1 METKPFFVFK
11 AYVVKEYITI
21 PNDREKKIYSMLG
34 IRDNQKLTLNVHNKF
49 SSNLNQTISGNV
61 YSLNKRFNK
70 NKELVVT
77 LSTTLWK
84 LSESVKETKTSKYTG
99 KTYKKSNL
107 LSIKDPY
114 DWFTDPLRPT
124 ETELTMFSLETGHD
138 IDVLKKLFGVK
149 FWWKTI
155 NL

>member
-1 METKPFFVFK
+1 METKPFFAFK
-11 AYVVKEYITI
+11 AFVVREYITI
-21 PNDREKKIYSMLG
+21 PKNREKKNFSMLG

-49 SSNLNQTISGNV
+49 ASNLNQTLSGNV

-84 LSESVKETKTSKYTG
+84 LPESVKEIKTLQYSG
-99 KTYKKSNL
+99 ETYKKSDL
-107 LSIKDPY
+107 HSIKDPY

-149 FWWKTI
+149 F
-155 NL
+155 

>member
-21 PNDREKKIYSMLG
+21 PNDREKKIYSMFG

-49 SSNLNQTISGNV
+49 ESNLNQIISGNV
-61 YSLNKRFNK
+61 YSLYKRFNK
-70 NKELVVT
+70 NEELVVT
-77 LSTTLWK
+77 LSTTLRK
-84 LSESVKETKTSKYTG
+84 LPESVKEIKTSKYTG
-99 KTYKKSNL
+99 KTYEKSNL

-149 FWWKTI
+149 F
-155 NL
+155 

>member
-21 PNDREKKIYSMLG
+21 PNDREKKNFSMLG

-49 SSNLNQTISGNV
+49 ASNLNQTISGNV
-61 YSLNKRFNK
+61 YSLTKRFNK
-70 NKELVVT
+70 NEELVVT
-77 LSTTLWK
+77 LSTTLRK
-84 LSESVKETKTSKYTG
+84 LPESVKETETFKYTH
-99 KTYKKSNL
+99 KTYDRSKLKE
-107 LSIKDPY
+107 IKDPY
-114 DWFTDPLRPT
+114 AWFTDPLRPT

-149 FWWKTI
+149 F
-155 NL
+155 

>member
-21 PNDREKKIYSMLG
+21 PNDREKKIYSMFG

-49 SSNLNQTISGNV
+49 ESNLNQIISGNV
-61 YSLNKRFNK
+61 YSLYKRFNK
-70 NKELVVT
+70 NEELIVT

-84 LSESVKETKTSKYTG
+84 LPESVKEIKTSKYTG
-99 KTYKKSNL
+99 KTYEKSNL

-149 FWWKTI
+149 F
-155 NL
+155 

>member
-21 PNDREKKIYSMLG
+21 PNDREKKNFSMLG
-34 IRDNQKLTLNVHNKF
+34 IRDNKKLTLNVHNKF
-49 SSNLNQTISGNV
+49 ASNLSQTISGNV

-84 LSESVKETKTSKYTG
+84 LPESTKETIHFRYTG
-99 KTYKKSNL
+99 KTYENSNL
-107 LSIKDPY
+107 QIIKDPY

-138 IDVLKKLFGVK
+138 TDVLKKLFGVK
-149 FWWKTI
+149 F
-155 NL
+155 

>member
-1 METKPFFVFK
+1 METKPFFVFR

-21 PNDREKKIYSMLG
+21 PNDREKKNFSMLR

-84 LSESVKETKTSKYTG
+84 LPESVKGIKTSKYTG
-99 KTYKKSNL
+99 KTYEESNL

-114 DWFTDPLRPT
+114 DWFIDPLRPT

-149 FWWKTI
+149 F
-155 NL
+155 

>member
-21 PNDREKKIYSMLG
+21 LNDREKKNFSMLG

-49 SSNLNQTISGNV
+49 ESNLNQIISGNV
-61 YSLNKRFNK
+61 YSLYKRFNK
-70 NKELVVT
+70 NEELIVT

-84 LSESVKETKTSKYTG
+84 LPESVKEIKTSKYTG
-99 KTYKKSNL
+99 KTYEKSNL

-149 FWWKTI
+149 F
-155 NL
+155 

>member
-21 PNDREKKIYSMLG
+21 PNDREKKNFSMLG
-34 IRDNQKLTLNVHNKF
+34 IRDNQKLTLNIQQLKF
-49 SSNLNQTISGNV
+49 SSNLSQTISGNV
-61 YSLNKRFNK
+61 YSLTKRFNK

-77 LSTTLWK
+77 LSTTLRK
-84 LSESVKETKTSKYTG
+84 LPESVKETKTSKYTG
-99 KTYKKSNL
+99 KTYEKSNL

-114 DWFTDPLRPT
+114 DWFTDPLKPT

-149 FWWKTI
+149 F
-155 NL
+155 

>member
-49 SSNLNQTISGNV
+49 ESNQIISGNV
-61 YSLNKRFNK
+61 YSLYKRFNK
-70 NKELVVT
+70 NEELVVT
-77 LSTTLWK
+77 LSTTLRK
-84 LSESVKETKTSKYTG
+84 LPESVKETKTSKYTG
-99 KTYKKSNL
+99 KTYEESNL

-124 ETELTMFSLETGHD
+124 ETELMMFSLETGHD

-149 FWWKTI
+149 F
-155 NL
+155 

>member
-11 AYVVKEYITI
+11 AYIVKEYVTI
-21 PNDREKKIYSMLG
+21 PNDREKKNFSMLG
-34 IRDNQKLTLNVHNKF
+34 IRDNQKLTLNIHNKF
-49 SSNLNQTISGNV
+49 ASNLSQTISGNV
-61 YSLNKRFNK
+61 YYLNKRFNK

-84 LSESVKETKTSKYTG
+84 LSESTKETKISKYTG
-99 KTYKKSNL
+99 KTYENSNL
-107 LSIKDPY
+107 QVIKDPY

-149 FWWKTI
+149 F
-155 NL
+155 